1 MWKYSTVLY
10 SKHFKS
16 ALNLCYKR
24 REVTRFF
31 YTFGVVVK
39 TKSKTRASAGISP
52 IIHGE
57 DITNGGIIPIEHNPA
72 KRASIPKTKIN
83 GMIFIRYLIFFKS
96 KTLPFVKNLN
106 ILDYRKN
113 YNHFFLDCQDFFLKI
128 LDNRI
133 KRGIKMLKI
142 KELRLEKEWTQ
153 KELAEKLG
161 TNNKNIWAW
170 ENKIASP
177 DIETLK
183 QLAEIFDVTVDY
195 LIGRT
200 DEFGATS
207 PKTGATFQGQTAQ
220 PNNVATMGATLT
232 EKETELLQAFNA
244 LGIFEQ
250 DSILVQIKALAEKK
264 QAIKK

>member
-1 MWKYSTVLY
+1 
-10 SKHFKS
+10 
-16 ALNLCYKR
+16 
-24 REVTRFF
+24 
-31 YTFGVVVK
+31 
-39 TKSKTRASAGISP
+39 
-52 IIHGE
+52 
-57 DITNGGIIPIEHNPA
+57 
-72 KRASIPKTKIN
+72 
-83 GMIFIRYLIFFKS
+83 MIFIRYLIFFKS